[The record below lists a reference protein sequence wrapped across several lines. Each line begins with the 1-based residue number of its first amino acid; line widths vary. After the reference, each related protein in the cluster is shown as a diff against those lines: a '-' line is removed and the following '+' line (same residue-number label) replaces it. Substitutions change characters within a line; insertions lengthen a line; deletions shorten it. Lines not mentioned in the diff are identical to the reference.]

1 MGWTS
6 PLLDFS
12 ACTPGT
18 VSDAKR
24 IARRL
29 GWNYSHNS
37 GDHHVYDHDSISG
50 PLVIPGNDYKT
61 LAPGTESNIRKQL
74 GIK

>member
-1 MGWTS
+1 M
-6 PLLDFS
+6 PV
-12 ACTPGT
+12 T
-18 VSDAKR
+18 VREMKK
-24 IARRL
+24 IAQRL
-29 GWNYSHNS
+29 GWVYSHS
-37 GDHHVYDHDSISG
+37 RGDHHVFYLSNNSR